1 MALGV
6 TSDTEGFAAGWD
18 WKGEYV
24 DRLSGGDGLERFSQG
39 SLTPDTTLL
48 FAGPARFSTVA
59 ADTSRLHPIGLVD
72 SFAYSS
78 NSPVQPLYEI
88 GSNRTFFTR
97 GKTQNQI
104 QLSSMLADSQNLMR
118 AVMEE
123 VYDGTNRF
131 ATDGDYFVNTRGT
144 KAPGAENSDLWL
156 NLDSEALSL
165 PFGILMVFKTK
176 GQEDGNDLYG
186 KIIGAAYLELCMMTN
201 FNLNVQAQAPTI
213 QENVGIMF
221 DRAVPV
227 AVG

>member
-6 TSDTEGFAAGWD
+6 TKDTEGFAAGWD

-24 DRLSGGDGLERFSQG
+24 NRLASGDGLERFSQG

-48 FAGPARFSTVA
+48 FAGPARFSSVA
-59 ADTSRLHPIGLVD
+59 TQTNRLHPMGLVD
-72 SFAYSS
+72 SFAYST

-104 QLSSMLADSQNLMR
+104 QLSAMLADQQNLMK
-118 AVMEE
+118 ALTEE
-123 VYDGTNRF
+123 SYNEKLRFTKDGKYFTN
-131 ATDGDYFVNTRGT
+131 TNGT
-144 KAPGAENSDLWL
+144 KAPGATGSDLWL
-156 NLDSEALSL
+156 NLDSEAFGV
-165 PFGILMVFKTK
+165 PFGIMMVFKTK
-176 GQEDGNDLYG
+176 GQVKGSDLHG
-186 KIIGAAYLELCMMTN
+186 KIIGATYLENCMLTN
-201 FNLNVQAQAPTI
+201 FNLNVQAQSPVI

-227 AVG
+227 AVN

>member
-24 DRLSGGDGLERFSQG
+24 NRLNSGDGLERFSQG

-48 FAGPARFSTVA
+48 FAGPARFSAVA
-59 ADTSRLHPIGLVD
+59 TDSNRLHPMGLVD
-72 SFAYSS
+72 SFAYST

-97 GKTQNQI
+97 GKTQNQV
-104 QLSSMLADSQNLMR
+104 QLSAMLADQQNLMK
-118 AVMEE
+118 AIMEE
-123 VYDGTNRF
+123 AYDQGTQK
-131 ATDGDYFVNTRGT
+131 TKDGEYFVNTAGT
-144 KAPGAENSDLWL
+144 KAPGAEKSDLWL
-156 NLDSEALSL
+156 NLDSEAFGI

-176 GQEDGNDLYG
+176 GQEDGTDLYG
-186 KIIGAAYLELCMMTN
+186 KIIGATYLENCMMTN
-201 FNLNVQAQAPTI
+201 FNLNVQAQAPVI

-221 DRAVPV
+221 DRAVPI
-227 AVG
+227 AVS

>member
-24 DRLSGGDGLERFSQG
+24 NRLASEDGLERFSQG

-48 FAGPARFSTVA
+48 FAGPARFSAVA
-59 ADTSRLHPIGLVD
+59 SNTNRLHPMGLVD
-72 SFAYSS
+72 SFSYST

-97 GKTQNQI
+97 GKTQNQL
-104 QLSSMLADSQNLMR
+104 QLSAMLADTPNLMK
-118 AVMEE
+118 ALAAEAYSAE
-123 VYDGTNRF
+123 SQKAIDGQYF
-131 ATDGDYFVNTRGT
+131 ANTAGT
-144 KAPGAENSDLWL
+144 KAPGADGSDLWL
-156 NLDSEALSL
+156 NLDSEAYGI
-165 PFGILMVFKTK
+165 PFGIMMVFKTK
-176 GQEDGNDLYG
+176 GQVGGTDQYG
-186 KIIGAAYLELCMMTN
+186 KVIGATYLENCMLTN
-201 FNLNVQAQAPTI
+201 FNLNVQAQSPII